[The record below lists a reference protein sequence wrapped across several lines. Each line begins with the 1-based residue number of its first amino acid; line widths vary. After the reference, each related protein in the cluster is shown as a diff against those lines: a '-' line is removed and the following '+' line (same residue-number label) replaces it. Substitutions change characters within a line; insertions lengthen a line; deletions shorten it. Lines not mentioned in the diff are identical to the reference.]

1 MQLTPSITF
10 RGLAD
15 TAALEAE
22 IATRLRKLETFYHRI
37 MNCRVLVELVQ
48 QHHANGNHY
57 HVRID
62 LTVPGEEIVVSHEA
76 SLRGMA
82 QNIEA
87 GTIRKASEP
96 DPERKDVHIAIRQA
110 FDVARRRLQDFA
122 RRQRGSVKTRSL
134 PNHGRVA
141 RLVPGDEQGYI
152 EADDG
157 REVYFHRN
165 SVLRNAFDRLIV
177 GSDVAFAEERGDKGP
192 QASTVRLL
200 HPRRT
205 RRASRSPS
213 FERSLI

>member
-1 MQLTPSITF
+1 MQATPSISF

-15 TAALEAE
+15 TAALETE
-22 IATRLRKLETFYHRI
+22 IATRLRKLEIFYDRI

-48 QHHANGNHY
+48 QHHSNGNHY

-62 LTVPGEEIVVSHEA
+62 LTVPGEEIVVSHEV
-76 SLRGMA
+76 SLRGVA
-82 QNIEA
+82 QDLQAE
-87 GTIRKASEP
+87 TLRKASEP
-96 DPERKDVHIAIRQA
+96 DPGRKDVHVAIHQA

-134 PNHGRVA
+134 PSHGRIA

-157 REVYFHRN
+157 RDVYFHRN
-165 SVLRNAFDRLIV
+165 SVLRNAFDRMVV
-177 GSDVAFAEERGDKGP
+177 GSDVAFAEERGEKGP

-200 HPRRT
+200 HPRRA
-205 RRASRSPS
+205 RRARIAALSTR
-213 FERSLI
+213 